1 MQYPSFGVT
10 QEMIAAY
17 SDLVFGLSNNIQ
29 RRRGDPVRRLD
40 YAEIERQRPGTG
52 MSDIE
57 IARRTGLTE
66 YQVRYIRMLEE
77 SRRFDVNQ
85 YQKLYSL
92 GGGRRY
98 REERYLAPEDR
109 YKASEEAM
117 AVKAAL
123 AFDPVQVRDFIEQG
137 VWSGDTVASWLADG
151 AEAHPEAPLTIHD
164 GKTVTYAETL
174 NGARR
179 IAAGFLKLGLR
190 KGDVVALQLPNT
202 PEYLLTYFG
211 LVLAGI
217 VPALMHIVY
226 GPAELKPLLAHARA
240 KAIVTGP
247 GPAGDPAPALLELK
261 SELTALAHVVTVA
274 EAPAGALRWTD
285 IAETPPVEDILDPPV
300 AADPLLLV
308 FTSGTSASPKAVL
321 ASNQTALS
329 TIIAAKP
336 LLGLKRDDTIMSV
349 ASFTHMFGMMVV
361 HWALA
366 CGGALLLL
374 PQFRPDRYAELLDK
388 GKPDVLF
395 TAPAHVAACL
405 QAGLLEDKDLSSV
418 RTAIFSGAV
427 CPPKL
432 AAQFEALI
440 GGKVQQMY
448 GMTEAMCMAVTRP
461 RDGKRVRH
469 GSVGRVIP
477 GQELRVRSPDGA
489 RLSPGEEGELQIR
502 GGAVLGRYLDNA
514 EATHAAFADGR
525 WFRTGDLGE
534 IDEKGNVTIS
544 GRLKDVVNR
553 GGIKINPADIEA
565 AIDRH
570 PAVVVSAIV
579 PMPDDVLGERLC
591 CFAELLPETAL
602 SLEDLCR
609 FLEEDGMP
617 KRRWPEHL
625 EIVEA
630 MPLTPTR
637 KVIKGRLPDPKS
649 NPETS
654 KPDH

>member
-17 SDLVFGLSNNIQ
+17 SDLVFNLSNNIQ

-40 YAEIERQRPGTG
+40 YVEIERQRPGTG

-57 IARRTGLTE
+57 IARRIGLTE
-66 YQVRYIRMLEE
+66 YQVRYIRMFEE
-77 SRRFDVNQ
+77 SRRFDINQ
-85 YQKLYSL
+85 YQKLYTL

-98 REERYLAPEDR
+98 RDARYMAPEDR

-117 AVKAAL
+117 ALKAAL
-123 AFDPVQVRDFIEQG
+123 AFDPVQVRGFLEQG
-137 VWSGDTVASWLADG
+137 VWSGDTVAGWLASG
-151 AEAHPEAPLTIHD
+151 AEAHPEAPLMIHE
-164 GKTVTYAETL
+164 GMTVTYAEAL
-174 NGARR
+174 DCARR
-179 IAAGFLKLGLR
+179 IATGFLKLGLR

-211 LVLAGI
+211 LVLVGI
-217 VPALMHIVY
+217 VPALMHVVY
-226 GPAELKPLLAHARA
+226 GPAELKPLLAHVRA

-247 GPAGDPAPALLELK
+247 GPAGDSASALLDLK
-261 SELTALAHVVTVA
+261 SKLPVLAHIIAVA
-274 EAPAGALRWTD
+274 EAPEGALRWSD
-285 IAETPPVEDILDPPV
+285 IAESPPVDEVLDPPV
-300 AADPLLLV
+300 AADPLLLA

-329 TIIAAKP
+329 TIIAANP
-336 LLGLKRDDTIMSV
+336 LLGLERGDTIMSV

-374 PQFRPDRYAELLDK
+374 PQYRPDRYAELLDE
-388 GKPDVLF
+388 GKPNVLF

-405 QAGLLEDKDLSSV
+405 QAGLLENKDLSSI

-432 AAQFEALI
+432 AAQFESVI

-461 RDGKRVRH
+461 RDAKGVRH
-469 GSVGRVIP
+469 DSVGRVIP
-477 GQELRVRSPDGA
+477 GQEMRVRSPDGA
-489 RLSPGEEGELQIR
+489 PLSPGEEGELQIR
-502 GGAVLGRYLDNA
+502 GGAVLGSYLDNT
-514 EATHAAFADGR
+514 EATRAAFADGR
-525 WFRTGDLGE
+525 WFRTGDLGT

-570 PAVVVSAIV
+570 PAVAVSAIL
-579 PMPDDVLGERLC
+579 PMPDEVLGERLC
-591 CFAELLPETAL
+591 CFVELLPETEL
-602 SLEDLCR
+602 SLADLCK
-609 FLEEDGMP
+609 FLDQEGVP
-617 KRRWPEHL
+617 KRRWPERL
-625 EIVEA
+625 EIVDV
-630 MPLTPTR
+630 MPVTPTR
-637 KVIKGRLPDPKS
+637 KVIKGKLSVRPS
-649 NPETS
+649 NL
-654 KPDH
+654 

>member
-1 MQYPSFGVT
+1 MQYPSFGIT
-10 QEMIAAY
+10 QEMIATY
-17 SDLVFGLSNNIQ
+17 SDIVFDLSNNIQ

-57 IARRTGLTE
+57 IARRIGLTE
-66 YQVRYIRMLEE
+66 YQVRYIRMFEE
-77 SRRFDVNQ
+77 SRRFDINQ
-85 YQKLYSL
+85 YQKLYAL

-98 REERYLAPEDR
+98 RGARYLAPEDR

-117 AVKAAL
+117 ALKAAL
-123 AFDPVQVRDFIEQG
+123 AFDPVQVRGFLERG
-137 VWSGDTVASWLADG
+137 VWSGDTVAGWLAGG
-151 AEAHPEAPLTIHD
+151 AEAHPDAPLMIHD
-164 GKTVTYAETL
+164 GKTVTYAEAL
-174 NGARR
+174 DGAQR

-211 LVLAGI
+211 LVLVGI
-217 VPALMHIVY
+217 VPALMHVVY
-226 GPAELKPLLAHARA
+226 GPAELKPLLAHVRA

-247 GPAGDPAPALLELK
+247 GPAGDPTPELLDLRSK
-261 SELTALAHVVTVA
+261 LPALAHVITTA
-274 EAPAGALRWTD
+274 EVPDGALRWSD
-285 IAETPPVEDILDPPV
+285 IADTPPLDEILDPPV
-300 AADPLLLV
+300 AADPLLLA
-308 FTSGTSASPKAVL
+308 FTSGTSANPKAVL

-336 LLGLKRDDTIMSV
+336 LLGLERDDIIMSV

-374 PQFRPDRYAELLDK
+374 PQFRPDRYAELLEK

-405 QAGLLEDKDLSSV
+405 QAGLLENKDLSSI
-418 RTAIFSGAV
+418 RTAIFSGAI

-432 AAQFEALI
+432 AAQFEAVI
-440 GGKVQQMY
+440 DGKVQQMY

-461 RDGKRVRH
+461 RDAKRVRH
-469 GSVGRVIP
+469 GGVGRAIP

-489 RLSPGEEGELQIR
+489 PLSPGEEGELQVR
-502 GGAVLGRYLDNA
+502 GGAVLGSYLDNA
-514 EATHAAFADGR
+514 EATRAAFADGR
-525 WFRTGDLGE
+525 WFRTGDLGS

-553 GGIKINPADIEA
+553 GGVKINPTDIEA

-570 PAVVVSAIV
+570 PAVAVSAIV
-579 PMPDDVLGERLC
+579 AAPDDLLGERLS
-591 CFAELLPETAL
+591 CFVELMPGTAL
-602 SLEDLCR
+602 NLADLCK
-609 FLEEDGMP
+609 FLEQEGVP
-617 KRRWPEHL
+617 KRRWPEYL
-625 EIVEA
+625 EFVEA

-637 KVIKGRLPDPKS
+637 KVIKGNLPPTRA
-649 NPETS
+649 N
-654 KPDH
+654 